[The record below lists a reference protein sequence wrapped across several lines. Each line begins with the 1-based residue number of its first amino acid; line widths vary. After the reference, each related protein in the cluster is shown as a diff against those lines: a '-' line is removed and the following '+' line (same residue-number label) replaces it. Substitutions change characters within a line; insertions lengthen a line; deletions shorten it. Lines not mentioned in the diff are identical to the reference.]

1 VTSLIVDA
9 SVAVKWVISEPGRS
23 AAFSLLGLYEAER
36 IGLAAPRLIAH
47 EVAST
52 LSKLSRRRKISN
64 SQADYA
70 FRSFQSHVPEL
81 VDDAELASPALLL
94 SLQHQMSYW
103 DCLYLALA
111 IERRADLI
119 TADRR
124 FYRSVARHYPF
135 VKLLG

>member
-1 VTSLIVDA
+1 MSNLIVDA

-23 AAFSLLGLYEAER
+23 AAVSLLSLYEADR
-36 IGLAAPRLIAH
+36 IDLLAPRLLVH
-47 EVAST
+47 EVASA

-64 SQADYA
+64 SHADYA
-70 FRSFQSHVPEL
+70 FRSFELHLPEL
-81 VDDAELASPALLL
+81 VDDAELASPALSL

>member
-1 VTSLIVDA
+1 MTSLIVDA

-23 AAFSLLGLYEAER
+23 AAVSLLGLYEADR
-36 IGLAAPRLIAH
+36 IYLAAPRLIVH

-52 LSKLSRRRKISN
+52 LSKLSRRKKIPNSN
-64 SQADYA
+64 ADYA
-70 FRSFQSHVPEL
+70 FRSFELHRPEL
-81 VDDAELASPALLL
+81 VDDAELASPALSL

-119 TADRR
+119 TADWR

>member
-1 VTSLIVDA
+1 MSSLIVDA

-23 AAFSLLGLYEAER
+23 AAVPLLSLYEADR
-36 IGLAAPRLIAH
+36 IDLLAPRLLVH
-47 EVAST
+47 EVASA

-64 SQADYA
+64 SHADYA
-70 FRSFQSHVPEL
+70 FRSFELHLPEL
-81 VDDAELASPALLL
+81 VDDAELASPALSL